1 MKRWLECYWTRRLD
15 GVPLPLDEAET
26 RRMIAWLPALR
37 SLFPAA
43 VAQLPRRTLAAH
55 DALAHLARP
64 PPGTP

>member
-15 GVPLPLDEAET
+15 GIPLPLDEAET

-43 VAQLPRRTLAAH
+43 AAAIASAHPRSA
-55 DALAHLARP
+55 
-64 PPGTP
+64 